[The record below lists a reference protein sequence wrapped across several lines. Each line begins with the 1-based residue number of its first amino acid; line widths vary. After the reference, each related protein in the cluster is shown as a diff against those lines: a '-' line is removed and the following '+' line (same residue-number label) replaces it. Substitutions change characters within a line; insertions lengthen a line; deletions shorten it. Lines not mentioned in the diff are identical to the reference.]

1 MVPALTPLLER
12 IDTKVRQ
19 TQRRRGLQ
27 TALGVL
33 PVCLTASFLL
43 GTLAAIVLA
52 LTGLTVPPLAIGLI
66 ALAIGVLAAWAWAF
80 IKRLNHTGAALALDK
95 AFGLQERIVTFATLT
110 ADARKSEAGSLLAQQ
125 TEATLNS
132 IHLSQGFP
140 LRTQR
145 RNWYAPIGAVL
156 AMIAA
161 LVFPSAWSFANKNV
175 TSATVADKS
184 TKEAEQK
191 KIDVSEFKAA
201 NEERKKRLK
210 EIGSETLNEIQH
222 EIDELLQKV
231 EQAKEGSA
239 EAKLALEDL
248 TKLAEKVRN
257 YETAKEKIEEIKKEL
272 KLEIGDKIPNDKGPA
287 QEFTKALSKADFEKA
302 KQELMKLAEKMKN
315 GEMSKEEMQELAKQM
330 ANLKSKLDEIAK
342 QKEKLEALE
351 KSDLD
356 PETKAKERE
365 KIQKELEKLKDLAD
379 LAEQMKQAA
388 DEMEKGDKDAARE
401 ALEKMAEEMQ
411 KMEMNEQEAGELQ
424 ITEGD
429 LEALKAAIAGMKGKG
444 AGKRGSKN
452 KNDPWGGDKD
462 WSKEAGQPG
471 QQGGNPL
478 DSVSEGGQRDE
489 TLDKTKSEDTTA
501 QGKSNPAG
509 KMTVVGQGP
518 KQGKPGKDM
527 VKNRMELSP
536 AELDQAKQQ
545 ASEALKQQKISQTQR
560 DVVTDFY
567 KNLAPAG
574 GEKK

>member
-1 MVPALTPLLER
+1 MVPALTSLLER
-12 IDTKVRQ
+12 VETKVRQ
-19 TQRRRGLQ
+19 TQRRQSLQ
-27 TALGVL
+27 LALGVL
-33 PVCLTASFLL
+33 PACLTASLLL
-43 GTLAAIVLA
+43 GTLAAIVLPLA
-52 LTGLTVPPLAIGLI
+52 GLTVSAFDIGL
-66 ALAIGVLAAWAWAF
+66 AAFGLGVLAALGWSF

-95 AFGLQERIVTFATLT
+95 AFGLQERVVTLMTLT
-110 ADARKSEAGSLLAQQ
+110 STARQSEAGALLAQQ
-125 TEATLNS
+125 TETTINS
-132 IHLSQGFP
+132 LRVSEGFP
-140 LRTQR
+140 LRSPQR
-145 RNWYAPIGAVL
+145 SWYAPIGAAL
-156 AMIAA
+156 AMMVALMFPGIWSLASKAA
-161 LVFPSAWSFANKNV
+161 SPGAIV
-175 TSATVADKS
+175 DKS
-184 TKEAEQK
+184 TKDAEQK
-191 KIDVSEFKAA
+191 KIDVSEFKTA

-248 TKLAEKVRN
+248 TKLSEKIRN
-257 YETAKEKIEEIKKEL
+257 TENAKEKIEEIKKEL
-272 KLEIGDKIPNDKGPA
+272 KLEIGDKIPADKGPA

-302 KQELMKLAEKMKN
+302 KEELMKLAEKMKN
-315 GEMSKEEMQELAKQM
+315 GEMSKEEMKELAKQM

-365 KIQKELEKLKDLAD
+365 KIEKELAKLKDLAD

-401 ALEKMAEEMQ
+401 ALEKMAEELQ
-411 KMEMNEQEAGELQ
+411 KMEMNEQEQGELQ
-424 ITEGD
+424 IAEGD

-444 AGKRGSKN
+444 GGKRGKN
-452 KNDPWGGDKD
+452 KGDPWGGDKD
-462 WSKEAGQPG
+462 WSKEGQQSTPGQPG
-471 QQGGNPL
+471 NPV
-478 DSVSEGGQRDE
+478 DAATEGGLRDE

-536 AELDQAKQQ
+536 ADLDQAKQQ

-567 KNLAPAG
+567 KNLAPSG